1 MYIYMYYIYILIYT
15 CVYMY
20 MHICMYISSEVM
32 KTIQCA
38 HPPHHPNGFV
48 PSCRHKYIDFN
59 IVEHSV
65 TLCVMSDF

>member
-1 MYIYMYYIYILIYT
+1 
-15 CVYMY
+15 MY

-59 IVEHSV
+59 IDEHSV
-65 TLCVMSDF
+65 TLCLINQFPF